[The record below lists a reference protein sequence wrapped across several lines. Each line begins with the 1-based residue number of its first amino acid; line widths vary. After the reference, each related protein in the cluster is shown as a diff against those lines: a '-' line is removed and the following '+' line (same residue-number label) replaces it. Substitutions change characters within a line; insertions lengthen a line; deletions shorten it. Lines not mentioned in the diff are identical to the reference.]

1 MKRIYIVKASA
12 KPKTLSPPGEREW
25 AAVGPAQPSL
35 TPVLPSSQ
43 WDLICT
49 HKTLPQLSQSIIM
62 AGVLVGNLMLG
73 IMADR
78 FFIESALWHSSLGN
92 LDLTLKALQRV
103 AQIKGKQK
111 EGAKLSVEVRPP
123 RTLSRTPGASQ
134 AESGGRGPQ
143 GNPSPEP
150 HLSKPLLRMSLQKG
164 LTMSRAWPSTLQL
177 LRSPAIRQLFLC
189 IMPLWFVLLFSF
201 YGLIMGLQSL
211 GINIYLTQVLFTTV
225 DLPFYFLGF
234 LTTKSLGCKHTQM
247 GSLLLSGNF
256 ILTCAMIP
264 LASRP
269 ISAPVLVLSQ
279 AQFPIWPKPTT
290 WKGMKTPSLLQ
301 TFPNTLS
308 LPLFVPDQRGPSAT
322 TTLANTGSILSPLV
336 GMTSELYPSLP
347 LFIYGAVL
355 VAACP
360 ITVLLPE
367 TLGLPLPNTLQD
379 LERRK
384 FSLQTNPGFPAGLQ
398 ALLLLFFSAS
408 GLLWLL
414 PELMGFYTGPGSL
427 PPAPSTDR
435 HLLPQPQGGAE
446 EGPCDLYLALKLL
459 AQMCNRASKPQPSE
473 PQLRLRPWPRLSALA
488 LPLRPGPR
496 FNRKASSPGPTSQL
510 LHLLHSSLPGRMTAP
525 PLCHAPPLSGLYLPP
540 SPTCTTTNAEFLSI
554 ISLILLGSCGTRPAT
569 RILQARKVLSSP
581 WAGSLHLFFSLDLPS
596 GIHVQFILPEGF

>member
-1 MKRIYIVKASA
+1 MVFNDFLLQVGGISHCQQVQS
-12 KPKTLSPPGEREW
+12 TLLILPLLLTFLHNTLQNFT
-25 AAVGPAQPSL
+25 AAVPTHHCRPPADTNLSKDGELDAWLPRDRQGRPESCLRFTSPSAG
-35 TPVLPSSQ
+35 TPFPNDTETSSTGATEPCTHGWIYDNSTFSSTIVTD

-92 LDLTLKALQRV
+92 LDLTLKALRRV

-111 EGAKLSVEVRPP
+111 EGVKLSVE
-123 RTLSRTPGASQ
+123 
-134 AESGGRGPQ
+134 
-143 GNPSPEP
+143 
-150 HLSKPLLRMSLQKG
+150 LLRMSLQKG

-189 IMPLWFVLLFSF
+189 IVPLWFVLLFSF

-264 LASRP
+264 L
-269 ISAPVLVLSQ
+269 
-279 AQFPIWPKPTT
+279 
-290 WKGMKTPSLLQ
+290 
-301 TFPNTLS
+301 
-308 LPLFVPDQRGPSAT
+308 RGPSVT
-322 TTLANTGSILSPLV
+322 TTLANIGSILSPLV

-379 LERRK
+379 LERSPTRHK
-384 FSLQTNPGFPAGLQ
+384 DYAAPRRFRPREEPLSGPPEPILSSEADLE
-398 ALLLLFFSAS
+398 AS
-408 GLLWLL
+408 GLV
-414 PELMGFYTGPGSL
+414 EPGS
-427 PPAPSTDR
+427 
-435 HLLPQPQGGAE
+435 
-446 EGPCDLYLALKLL
+446 
-459 AQMCNRASKPQPSE
+459 
-473 PQLRLRPWPRLSALA
+473 
-488 LPLRPGPR
+488 
-496 FNRKASSPGPTSQL
+496 
-510 LHLLHSSLPGRMTAP
+510 
-525 PLCHAPPLSGLYLPP
+525 
-540 SPTCTTTNAEFLSI
+540 
-554 ISLILLGSCGTRPAT
+554 
-569 RILQARKVLSSP
+569 
-581 WAGSLHLFFSLDLPS
+581 
-596 GIHVQFILPEGF
+596 